1 MRAAAGALRGVALV
15 VVPDGAKPGLPLLEL
30 RFADGRAAA
39 AAEARLRAGRPAV
52 HVDAARLRRGVLA
65 VNPIALAEGDLAIL
79 GDRWR
84 CAAAMAPV
92 RGAKPRR
99 IAVSYRPREILT
111 HDQRSRG
118 RHEC

>member
-65 VNPIALAEGDLAIL
+65 VNPIALVEGDLAIL
-79 GDRWR
+79 GESLAVCCGDGAGPWSEAAPDRGVIP
-84 CAAAMAPV
+84 AARNPD
-92 RGAKPRR
+92 P
-99 IAVSYRPREILT
+99 
-111 HDQRSRG
+111 
-118 RHEC
+118 